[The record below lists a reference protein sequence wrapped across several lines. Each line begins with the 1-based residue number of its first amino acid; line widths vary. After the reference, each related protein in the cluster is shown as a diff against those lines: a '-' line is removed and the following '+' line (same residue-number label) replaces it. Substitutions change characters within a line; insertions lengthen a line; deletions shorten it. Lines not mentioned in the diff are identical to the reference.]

1 MHIFRVVSNVN
12 AIIVTLVY
20 HSSVDEMSKYDTYD
34 ANVKV
39 FYNKYSFKYFRE
51 SVYAKASEMEDRI
64 AQKILSTS
72 RTKIFSCF
80 WQKNK
85 RIPRML
91 RKKGIKA
98 RQRVAFRGE
107 WNAKQAAEGAASRR
121 HVLQAR
127 HTLSNFHSRAMKFD
141 ARPSVLAYD
150 KFRQLLE
157 NRAVNYGLLE
167 RILLTFTRVPR
178 MTTCVY

>member
-1 MHIFRVVSNVN
+1 M
-12 AIIVTLVY
+12 
-20 HSSVDEMSKYDTYD
+20 
-34 ANVKV
+34 
-39 FYNKYSFKYFRE
+39 
-51 SVYAKASEMEDRI
+51 
-64 AQKILSTS
+64 AQKILFTS

-85 RIPRML
+85 RIPCML
-91 RKKGIKA
+91 RKKGIKV

-107 WNAKQAAEGAASRR
+107 WNAKQAAEGAASCR

-127 HTLSNFHSRAMKFD
+127 HTLSNFHNRAMKFD

-178 MTTCVY
+178 LRVLILPAFSKYYNGETTTKSTCFQQTRSLAMLRVW